1 MAMKLGDHAA
11 FPRDNSSGVHG
22 MSTRTWLVGMAL
34 QGLLA
39 NQGALSSAANLSKSD
54 GEKVVNIIA
63 ACAREHADAVLA
75 ELEK

>member
-1 MAMKLGDHAA
+1 
-11 FPRDNSSGVHG
+11 
-22 MSTRTWLVGMAL
+22 MAL